1 MVAVSM
7 ASRPKSS
14 QGVGGRSS
22 PFLPAPRPQTAMGL
36 SREPSSPRPK
46 VRAAPITQLR
56 LLLVAFCCGLPQ
68 RRRVPQGASAVGTGT
83 KAHDAT
89 AEMQHRQTQ
98 RQTPFAPSVEAWGSS
113 GAHESPLALKSSQSL
128 SSNTNPLSYAERLTF
143 FRREH
148 QCCREPL
155 QAPSTNHGREAAQFV
170 GFIAMM
176 RP

>member
-1 MVAVSM
+1 M

-98 RQTPFAPSVEAWGSS
+98 RQTPFAPSIEAWGSS

-128 SSNTNPLSYAERLTF
+128 SSNTNPLSYAGPSASLFSAANTSAAANRCKRQARTTAAK
-143 FRREH
+143 RRSLWGSS
-148 QCCREPL
+148 R
-155 QAPSTNHGREAAQFV
+155 
-170 GFIAMM
+170 
-176 RP
+176 